1 MMRPKER
8 LRTALAHRQPDK
20 IPIDLGGTAVTGIH
34 VLAVENLRRFYGL
47 EQRPVRVNDPYQ
59 MLGEVEEDLRD
70 AMGLDV
76 IGMYPKNTMF
86 GFPLEN
92 WKEWRAPWGQE
103 LLVPGDFQTVPDGEG
118 GVLIYPEGD
127 RSAPASG
134 HMPAASYFFD
144 SIIRQEPID
153 EQNLDV
159 ADNLEEFKI
168 ITDEELDY
176 FRKQA
181 EKLADT
187 GYGVIANFGGTAF
200 GDIALVPAP
209 FLKYPKGIRD
219 ITEWYM
225 STISR
230 QDYIHQIFEHQA
242 EIAVKNLTKIH
253 GVTGDT
259 VDAVFICGTDFG
271 TQSSSFCSTETFDIL
286 YKPYYKKVN
295 DWIHENTGW
304 KTFKHSCGAVES
316 FMYHFID
323 AGFDIINPVQCTA
336 KGMDPRHL
344 KATYGDELTFW
355 GGGADTQGALSLG
368 TSKDVYQQ
376 VLERCEI
383 FSLNGGFVFNTVH
396 NIQATT
402 PFDNLTAM
410 MNALHT
416 FNAS

>member
-286 YKPYYKKVN
+286 YKPYYKRVN

>member
-1 MMRPKER
+1 MTSKQR
-8 LRTALAHRQPDK
+8 LNLALGHRQPDK

-34 VLAVENLRRFYGL
+34 VLAVEKLRRFYAL

-59 MLGEVEEDLRD
+59 MLGEVEDDLRA
-70 AMGLDV
+70 AMGIDV
-76 IGMYPKNTMF
+76 VGMYPRNTMF

-92 WKEWRAPWGQE
+92 WKEWRAPWDQE
-103 LLVPGDFQTVPDGEG
+103 LLVPGGFQTSPDGAG
-118 GVLIYPEGD
+118 GLLIYPQGD
-127 RSAPASG
+127 RAAPPSG

-144 SIIRQEPID
+144 SIVRQEPID
-153 EQNLDV
+153 DLNLNV
-159 ADNLEEFKI
+159 ADNLEEFKL

-176 FRKQA
+176 FRVQA
-181 EKLADT
+181 KRLAGS

-219 ITEWYM
+219 ISEWYM

-230 QDYIHQIFEHQA
+230 QDYIHQIFYHQA
-242 EIAVKNLTKIH
+242 EVAVKNLTKIQS
-253 GVTGDT
+253 VTGDV

-271 TQSSSFCSTETFDIL
+271 TQSSSFCSTETFDLL

-316 FMYHFID
+316 FMDHFID

-344 KATYGDELTFW
+344 KASYGEKLTFW

-368 TSKDVYQQ
+368 TPQDVFRQ

-383 FSLNGGFVFNTVH
+383 FSANGGFVFNTVH

-402 PFDNLTAM
+402 PFDNLAAM
-410 MNALHT
+410 MDAIHT

>member
-76 IGMYPKNTMF
+76 IGLYPKNTMF
-86 GFPLEN
+86 GFALEN

-118 GVLIYPEGD
+118 GVLIYPQGD
-127 RSAPASG
+127 RSAPPSG

-176 FRKQA
+176 FREQA
-181 EKLADT
+181 EKLADS

-242 EIAVKNLTKIH
+242 EIAVKNLIKIH

-286 YKPYYKKVN
+286 YKPYYKRVN